1 MRFIKYP
8 NPCGAEGL
16 PSVVYFTAIMC
27 LFICFCFDVS
37 YSMLYL
43 GLNCPGPNKEAQE
56 GLSHCRPP

>member
-43 GLNCPGPNKEAQE
+43 GLNCPGQTKRLKKA
-56 GLSHCRPP
+56 